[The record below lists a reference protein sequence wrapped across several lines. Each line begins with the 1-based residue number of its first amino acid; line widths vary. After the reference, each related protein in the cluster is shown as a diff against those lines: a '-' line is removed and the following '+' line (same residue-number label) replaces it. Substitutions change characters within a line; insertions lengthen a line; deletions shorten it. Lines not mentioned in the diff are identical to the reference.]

1 VKIAQVSPLFE
12 SVPPK
17 HYGGTERVVS
27 YLTEALVA
35 QGHEVTLYASG
46 DSETRARLVAS
57 TPRSLRTDPGVID
70 SLAHHV
76 RQLEQIA
83 RDAARFDIIHFHIDY
98 LHFPWSRRERWP
110 QVTTLHGR
118 LDIADLPPLYD
129 EFADMPVVSISNAQR
144 QPLPHANWQGTV
156 YHGLPEDALPF
167 SAAPDGYLAFI
178 GRISREKRVDR
189 AIEIARQT
197 QLPLR
202 IAAKIDDADRA
213 YFEREIRPLFDLPF
227 VEYIGEIGEHEKAAF
242 LGGARALLFPI
253 DWAEPFGLVM
263 IESMACG
270 TPVVAW
276 RRGSVPEVMTEGET
290 GFVVSSMPEAVA
302 AVRRI
307 GTVDR
312 AACRRVFEE
321 RFLASR
327 MAEDYVR
334 IYETIIRDGRAD
346 GRFGG
351 QPSPN
356 RRAS

>member
-17 HYGGTERVVS
+17 NYGGTERVVS

-35 QGHEVTLYASG
+35 QGHDVTLFASG
-46 DSETRARLVAS
+46 DSQTSARLVPAL
-57 TPRSLRTDPGVID
+57 PRSLRTDPSVVD
-70 SLAHHV
+70 ALAHHW
-76 RQLEQIA
+76 RQIEMVA
-83 RDAARFDIIHFHIDY
+83 RLAAQFDVIHFHLDY
-98 LHFPWSRRERWP
+98 LHYPWSRREHWRHL
-110 QVTTLHGR
+110 TTLHGR
-118 LDIADLPPLYD
+118 LDIPDLQPLYD
-129 EFADMPVVSISNAQR
+129 EFSDIPVVSISDAQR
-144 QPLPHANWQGTV
+144 APLPQARWLGTV
-156 YHGLPEDALPF
+156 YHGLP
-167 SAAPDGYLAFI
+167 PDLLTLQERPGDYLAFI

-197 QLPLR
+197 GLPLR
-202 IAAKIDDADRA
+202 IAAKIDDADRE

-227 VEYIGEIGEHEKAAF
+227 VEYLGEISEHEKAAF

-253 DWAEPFGLVM
+253 DWEEPFGLVM

-302 AVRRI
+302 AVQRI
-307 GTVDR
+307 GTIDR
-312 AACRRVFEE
+312 TACRRVFET

-327 MAEDYVR
+327 MADDYVR
-334 IYETIIRDGRAD
+334 LYEQVMADGRRDGR
-346 GRFGG
+346 
-351 QPSPN
+351 PTST

>member
-1 VKIAQVSPLFE
+1 MKIAQVSPLFE

-46 DSETRARLVAS
+46 DSETRARLVAA
-57 TPRSLRTDPGVID
+57 TPRSLRTDATVLD

-76 RQLEQIA
+76 RQLEQLA

-98 LHFPWSRRERWP
+98 LHFPWSRREGWP
-110 QVTTLHGR
+110 QITTLHGR

-156 YHGLPEDALPF
+156 YHGLPEDVLPF
-167 SAAPDGYLAFI
+167 SEAPDGYLAFI

-276 RRGSVPEVMTEGET
+276 RRGSVPEVMTDGET

-312 AACRRVFEE
+312 AACRRVFEQ

-334 IYETIIRDGRAD
+334 IYEAIIRDGRAD

-351 QPSPN
+351 RPSPN